1 MRRWQQ
7 MTIAAAIAAVAILS
21 VAQAFAATKQDYQNE
36 FIEILEIGPATE
48 LKINVHG
55 KVSADLDRSLS
66 DLYHSNELQPF
77 WIENGKPS
85 KRAEDIISTLED
97 AGSHGLV
104 ATDYYVDWINA
115 YKEGNSVADL
125 VRLDVLLSMGMMH
138 YVADQREGRIKPR
151 EIDPVLFESASDE
164 EIDWSTLRQAAF
176 GASDMKAFLEQQA
189 PPFLQYRELQKK
201 LTEYRALAASGGW
214 PQIAAGETLKSGMND
229 PRIKQVRTRLAITG
243 DVSADDMDSTL
254 FDSELEKSVKHFQ
267 KRHNLQPDGAIGKQT
282 LAAMNVTV
290 EDRINQLHVN
300 MERYRWLKRDI
311 AGPRVVVNIAG
322 FEVFAGEQGKID
334 LSMPVIVGKLR
345 HETPVFSDTI
355 KYVDFNPYWT
365 LPPNIAA
372 NETLLKLK
380 KDALYLNKHNMKIF
394 DGWGSDSKEVDAT
407 KIDWSKV
414 TKKDMKQYRVRQ
426 EPGPENALGTLK
438 VVFPNKY
445 DVYLHDTPTHSLFKE
460 EKRAFS
466 HGCIRMSRPAE
477 MAAWL
482 LGGKE
487 KGWDIERI
495 SEIVKSGQR
504 KVVKLEKPIPIHI
517 LYRTAFVEPS
527 TNTLNFYE
535 DVYGRD
541 KILAKACCPKAGA
554 QP

>member
-1 MRRWQQ
+1 MRKWQH
-7 MTIAAAIAAVAILS
+7 TAIAAAVIFSS
-21 VAQAFAATKQDYQNE
+21 VQAFAATKQDYQNE
-36 FIEILEIGPATE
+36 LIEILEIGPASE

-55 KVSADLDRSLS
+55 KVSTDLDRSLS

-85 KRAEDIISTLED
+85 KRAKDIISVLED

-104 ATDYYVDWINA
+104 PTDYYVDWISE
-115 YKEGNSVADL
+115 YKDSNNIADL

-164 EIDWSTLRQAAF
+164 EIDWSSLREAAF
-176 GASDMKAFLEQQA
+176 GASDMKAFLQQQA

-201 LTEYRALAASGGW
+201 LSEYRALAASGGW
-214 PQIAAGETLKSGMND
+214 PQIAAGETLKPGMND
-229 PRIKQVRTRLAITG
+229 PRIRQVRTRLAITG
-243 DVSADDMDSTL
+243 DISAGDMDSTL

-267 KRHNLQPDGAIGKQT
+267 KRHNLQTDGAIGKQT
-282 LAAMNVTV
+282 IAAMNVTV
-290 EDRINQLHVN
+290 EDRINQLNVN

-311 AGPRVVVNIAG
+311 AGPRVAVNIAG
-322 FEVFAGEQGKID
+322 FEAFAGEQGKID
-334 LSMPVIVGKLR
+334 LFMPVIVGKLR

-372 NETLLKLK
+372 NETLPKLK
-380 KDALYLNKHNMKIF
+380 KDSLYLKKHNMKLF

-414 TKKDMKQYRVRQ
+414 TKKDMRLYRVRQ

-482 LGGKE
+482 LGGKD

-495 SEIVKSGQR
+495 SEIVKSGER

-517 LYRTAFVEPS
+517 LYRTAFVDTS

-541 KILAKACCPKAGA
+541 KILARACCPKAEA

>member
-1 MRRWQQ
+1 MRKWQH
-7 MTIAAAIAAVAILS
+7 TAIAAAVIFSS
-21 VAQAFAATKQDYQNE
+21 VQAFAATKQDYQNE
-36 FIEILEIGPATE
+36 LIEILEIGPASE

-55 KVSADLDRSLS
+55 KVSTDLDRSLS

-85 KRAEDIISTLED
+85 KRAKDIISVLED

-104 ATDYYVDWINA
+104 PTDYYVDWISE
-115 YKEGNSVADL
+115 YKDSNNIADL

-164 EIDWSTLRQAAF
+164 EIDWSSLREAAF
-176 GASDMKAFLEQQA
+176 GASDMKAFLQQQA

-201 LTEYRALAASGGW
+201 LSEYRALAASGGW
-214 PQIAAGETLKSGMND
+214 PQIAAGETLKPGMND
-229 PRIKQVRTRLAITG
+229 PRIRQVRTRLAITG
-243 DVSADDMDSTL
+243 DISAGDMDSTL

-267 KRHNLQPDGAIGKQT
+267 KRHNLQTDGAIGKQT
-282 LAAMNVTV
+282 IAAMNVTV
-290 EDRINQLHVN
+290 EDRINQLNVN

-311 AGPRVVVNIAG
+311 AGPRVAVNIAG
-322 FEVFAGEQGKID
+322 FEAFAGEEGKID
-334 LSMPVIVGKLR
+334 LFMPVIVGKLR

-372 NETLLKLK
+372 NETLPKLK
-380 KDALYLNKHNMKIF
+380 KDSLYLKKHNMKLF

-414 TKKDMKQYRVRQ
+414 TKKDMRLYRVRQ

-482 LGGKE
+482 LGGKD

-495 SEIVKSGQR
+495 SEIVKSGER

-517 LYRTAFVEPS
+517 LYRTAFVDTS

-541 KILAKACCPKAGA
+541 KILARACCPKAEA

>member
-1 MRRWQQ
+1 
-7 MTIAAAIAAVAILS
+7 
-21 VAQAFAATKQDYQNE
+21 
-36 FIEILEIGPATE
+36 
-48 LKINVHG
+48 
-55 KVSADLDRSLS
+55 
-66 DLYHSNELQPF
+66 
-77 WIENGKPS
+77 
-85 KRAEDIISTLED
+85 
-97 AGSHGLV
+97 
-104 ATDYYVDWINA
+104 
-115 YKEGNSVADL
+115 
-125 VRLDVLLSMGMMH
+125 
-138 YVADQREGRIKPR
+138 
-151 EIDPVLFESASDE
+151 
-164 EIDWSTLRQAAF
+164 
-176 GASDMKAFLEQQA
+176 MKAFLEQQA

-201 LTEYRALAASGGW
+201 LTEYHALAASGGW
-214 PQIAAGETLKSGMND
+214 PQIAAGETLKPGMND

-243 DVSADDMDSTL
+243 DISADDMDSNL

-290 EDRINQLHVN
+290 EDRINQLYVN

-311 AGPRVVVNIAG
+311 AGPRVAVNIAG

-372 NETLLKLK
+372 NETLPKLK
-380 KDALYLNKHNMKIF
+380 KDTLYLKKHNMKIF
-394 DGWGSDSKEVDAT
+394 DGWGSDSKEMDAT

-414 TKKDMKQYRVRQ
+414 TKKEMKQYRVRQ

-504 KVVKLEKPIPIHI
+504 KVVKLEEPIPIHI

-541 KILAKACCPKAGA
+541 KILANACCPKAEA